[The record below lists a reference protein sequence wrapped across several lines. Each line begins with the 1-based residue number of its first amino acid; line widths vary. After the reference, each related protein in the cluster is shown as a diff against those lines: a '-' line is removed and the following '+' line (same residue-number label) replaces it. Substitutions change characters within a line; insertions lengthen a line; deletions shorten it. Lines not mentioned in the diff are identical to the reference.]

1 MANTRFA
8 TVYDGPEQIEYQILG
23 AAEISGSWNKHTRML
38 DISAPV
44 HPQKLP
50 APVEHGDSWGIR
62 LLDKFR
68 LV

>member
-1 MANTRFA
+1 MTNTRFA
-8 TVYDGPEQIEYQILG
+8 TVYDGPEPVEYQILG
-23 AAEISGSWNKHTRML
+23 PAEISGILNKQTEML

-44 HPQKLP
+44 HRAELSKPSERGGSL
-50 APVEHGDSWGIR
+50 GIR

>member
-1 MANTRFA
+1 MANNRFA

-44 HPQKLP
+44 HREEWSKLS
-50 APVEHGDSWGIR
+50 ERGSSYGIR
-62 LLDKFR
+62 LLDKFHQ
-68 LV
+68 V